1 MRTQTRGSFQLP
13 KSGKP
18 AICKARKI
26 GGARRRED
34 CRHQIGAD
42 VERRLSYGVRN
53 YRDTDSIQVRV
64 FIIVDIVRCKVRGRA
79 LTTCTIDLAALGA
92 CAACAQFGRM
102 LVFGMRIIARRT
114 LREFVEGRRGYKN
127 HGALKAALDAWFDE
141 VKKARW
147 SGAADVKRSYATA
160 SIVSADRI
168 VFNIKG
174 NDYRLVVAIDF
185 EKGIAWIKWIGTHRD
200 YDKIDVKE
208 VQHGG

>member
-1 MRTQTRGSFQLP
+1 
-13 KSGKP
+13 
-18 AICKARKI
+18 
-26 GGARRRED
+26 
-34 CRHQIGAD
+34 
-42 VERRLSYGVRN
+42 
-53 YRDTDSIQVRV
+53 
-64 FIIVDIVRCKVRGRA
+64 
-79 LTTCTIDLAALGA
+79 
-92 CAACAQFGRM
+92 M
-102 LVFGMRIIARRT
+102 LVFTMRIIARRT
-114 LREFVEGRRGYKN
+114 LREFVEGRRGYKD

-147 SGAADVKRSYATA
+147 SSAADVRHSYATA

-200 YDKIDVKE
+200 CDKIDVKE